1 MATATTN
8 LLFQTNPLKWKQCYP
23 NRFRLL
29 RPLSA
34 QPVKLSATFNQIKL
48 QSLEKS
54 RLIATNPKSK
64 SAAESL
70 QYRPAE
76 NPETCVVNKL
86 WKYARKPV
94 TTAAVLL
101 GVLLLMYRPKPALAS
116 SVGRVRATCSPYDSA
131 DTESQL
137 RYIDA
142 RDYSMSRT
150 SVDTM
155 GWVLYPYALYYG
167 ALAALFVMCRLL
179 KCLDPS
185 VLEWFKR
192 QVKFLFLIVIIHRM
206 WATRHNP
213 STVVKLQLQVN
224 LSNAGRAL
232 QTDLNRIA
240 ETANTSTY
248 TGVNSILTETAGTF
262 LRHPDC
268 FISASSYVAGKYGR
282 DGAQNYLDQ
291 LSLEER
297 IKLSEKPLVN
307 VKNLKAESST
317 SQKSPNEIQDEYMEV
332 NENQLDI
339 KAESSTSQKSAN
351 EIQDEYMEV
360 NDNQLDINA
369 ESSTSQKSAND
380 IQDGCMK
387 VIILVAVVGKHEFPT
402 INSWDDLKEVL
413 QLLTSIDPDDGIYAY
428 GVEVLWSP
436 QSSSSWGWRR
446 WFK

>member
-1 MATATTN
+1 MATAATN
-8 LLFQTNPLKWKQCYP
+8 LLLQTNPLKWKQCYP

-64 SAAESL
+64 SATESL

-76 NPETCVVNKL
+76 NPVVNKL

-155 GWVLYPYALYYG
+155 GWVLYPYALYCG

-185 VLEWFKR
+185 VLEWFER
-192 QVKFLFLIVIIHRM
+192 QVKFLFLIVIIHHM

-213 STVVKLQLQVN
+213 STVVKLQLKVN

-317 SQKSPNEIQDEYMEV
+317 SQKS
-332 NENQLDI
+332 
-339 KAESSTSQKSAN
+339 AN

-380 IQDGCMK
+380 IQDGYMK

-413 QLLTSIDPDDGIYAY
+413 QMLTSIDPEDGIYAY